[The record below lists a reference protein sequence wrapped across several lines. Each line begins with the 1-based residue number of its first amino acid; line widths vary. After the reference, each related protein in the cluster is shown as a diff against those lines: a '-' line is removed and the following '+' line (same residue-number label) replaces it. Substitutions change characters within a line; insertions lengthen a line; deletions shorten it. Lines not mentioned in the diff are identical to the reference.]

1 MYRARGG
8 RRRSLTPFVGKE
20 VDIARVL
27 GFVIPEGSDTKY
39 KSKKVKEKNVG
50 RPKNQRLVKLNK

>member
-1 MYRARGG
+1 MG
-8 RRRSLTPFVGKE
+8 RRRSLTHFVGKQ

-39 KSKKVKEKNVG
+39 KSKKVKERNVG